1 MEGVSYMR
9 GGNGINILDHGQK
22 SIFFYSPIVL
32 FGLFCVLLGQS
43 ADGCPIF
50 LLLVIETDKFLKPNT
65 QLAHFW
71 ETLREMRKTG
81 I

>member
-1 MEGVSYMR
+1 ME
-9 GGNGINILDHGQK
+9 
-22 SIFFYSPIVL
+22 SIFSTMNKNQSFSTRRL
-32 FGLFCVLLGQS
+32 SHFFGLFCVLLGQS